1 MNVPKSLNDLNA
13 LVTNQVQ
20 EDLHLD
26 YKRSAALEKNPDE
39 VKTDLAK
46 DVSAFANSDG
56 GVIVFGIVEENK
68 LPNNVDAGVDHSKW
82 TRERIES
89 VIHANISPRIDGI
102 EIHQIPVSAD
112 RSVYVVAA
120 PKSWRGPHQEL
131 INHRYYKR
139 FDFSSRPMEDYEIQ
153 DVRNRRDIVLPLI
166 AIDVDIKHGVLMH
179 LVITNISD
187 IPAEDVRFVFDPELP
202 ELIGKDE
209 PTILTR
215 GMRFFAPGKVHR
227 FFFGSAIERLRAE
240 SAPRFD
246 VEVSYFNRRAGAR
259 VSERFHIDMFDYM
272 QTAIVETEM
281 VEQGEHLKKA
291 VEELTKEIAKITSK
305 LETISTIAGATGLD
319 LSVSTLRNLKHLSE
333 TESKIERIP
342 ASGLSWQAFA
352 EVLGVDRQMAVTL
365 YSFANWHR
373 GKSIDDVEGL
383 TPEVIERAKAAF
395 IFD

>member
-1 MNVPKSLNDLNA
+1 VNVPRTVDDLKA
-13 LVTNQVQ
+13 LVTNQVT

-26 YKRSAALEKNPDE
+26 YKRSAAFEKPPDE

-56 GVIVFGIVEENK
+56 GVIVFGVIEENN
-68 LPNNVDAGVDHSKW
+68 LPKELDGGVDHGKW

-89 VIHANISPRIDGI
+89 VINAKISPRIDGI
-102 EIHQIPVSAD
+102 EIHQVRMSAD
-112 RSVYVVAA
+112 RSAYVIAT
-120 PKSWRGPHQEL
+120 PKSSRGPHQEL

-139 FDFSSRPMEDYEIQ
+139 FNFSSVPMEDYEIQ
-153 DVRNRRDIVLPLI
+153 DVRNRRDVVLPLI
-166 AIDVDIKHGVLMH
+166 SIDVDIRHGVLMH
-179 LVITNISD
+179 LVITNIGD

-202 ELIGKDE
+202 ELIGKDK
-209 PTILTR
+209 PTILTK

-227 FFFGSAIERLRAE
+227 FFFGSAIERLTAE

-246 VEVSYFNRRAGAR
+246 VEVSYLNRRAGTR
-259 VSERFHIDMFDYM
+259 VSERFHVDMFDYM
-272 QTAIVETEM
+272 QTAIVEPDI

-291 VEELTKEIAKITSK
+291 IEDLTREIAKITSK

-319 LSVSTLRNLKHLSE
+319 LSVSTLRNLKHLDE
-333 TESKIERIP
+333 PQPKFERIH
-342 ASGLSWQAFA
+342 ASGLGWQAFA
-352 EVLGVDRQMAVTL
+352 EVLGVDRQTALTL

-373 GKSIDDVEGL
+373 GKSIDEIEGV
-383 TPEVIERAKAAF
+383 PADVIERAKAAF